1 MIESI
6 SELQKH
12 LLKWYRAHRR
22 EMPWRVP
29 RGAERSAL
37 PNPYHV
43 LVSEAMLQQTQV
55 STVIPYF
62 QRFISAFPT
71 LRDLAAADE
80 QAVLRLWQGLGY
92 YSRARNLRGAA
103 TAIMERF
110 GGLIPSELDQLL
122 SLPGVGRY
130 TAGAIASLAFN
141 RPAPVLDGNVA
152 RVLCRLDL
160 IEDDPREREVSE
172 RLWTRAAELLPP
184 RHAADFNSAM
194 MELGAMICTPRNPQ
208 CLLCPVARYCEALRA
223 GAVDRVPVA
232 RKAKVT
238 PLNHRQVVCVIAKVK
253 GRPHTL
259 IEQRPPKGR
268 WAGMWQFITFEGATE
283 PEWESVSAIA
293 GRIGPARNVVQ
304 VKHQLTHRRY
314 IFHGWV
320 VSVSKPRSVE
330 SPKRWVELSAL
341 SDFPMSRP
349 QLLIAQT
356 LARELSEG
364 RAQNPA
370 A

>member
-1 MIESI
+1 MIES
-6 SELQKH
+6 SNDFQKR

-29 RGAERSAL
+29 RGASRDAL

-55 STVIPYF
+55 ATVIPYF
-62 QRFISAFPT
+62 QRFISVFPT
-71 LRDLAAADE
+71 IRDLAAADE

-110 GGLIPSELDQLL
+110 GGAIPSDVDQLL

-141 RPAPVLDGNVA
+141 RPAAVLDGNVA

-160 IEDDPREREVSE
+160 TEDDPREREVSE
-172 RLWTRAAELLPP
+172 RLWDRATELLPKNQ
-184 RHAADFNSAM
+184 AADFNSAM

-208 CLLCPVARYCEALRA
+208 CLLCPVARHCEALRA
-223 GAVDRVPVA
+223 SAVDRVPVA

-238 PLNHRQVVCVIAKVK
+238 PLNHRQVVCVIANVK
-253 GRPHTL
+253 GTPKAL
-259 IEQRPPKGR
+259 IEQRPPNGR

-283 PEWESVSAIA
+283 PGWKTVSEIA
-293 GRIGPARNVVQ
+293 GKLGSVRKIAQ

-314 IFHGWV
+314 IFDAWV
-320 VSVSKPRSVE
+320 AAVAKPRAVT
-330 SPKRWVELSAL
+330 PPRRWVELTHL

-356 LARELSEG
+356 LTREL
-364 RAQNPA
+364 PV
-370 A
+370 

>member
-6 SELQKH
+6 GEFHKH
-12 LLKWYRAHRR
+12 LLKWYRSHRR

-29 RGAERSAL
+29 REAERGAL

-55 STVIPYF
+55 VTVVPYF

-71 LRDLAAADE
+71 IRDLAGADE

-110 GGLIPSELDQLL
+110 GGVIPSELDQLL

-160 IEDDPREREVSE
+160 IEDDPRERTVSE
-172 RLWTRAAELLPP
+172 RLWNRATELLPKN
-184 RHAADFNSAM
+184 HAADFNSAM

-208 CLLCPVARYCEALRA
+208 CLLCPVARHCEALRA

-253 GRPHTL
+253 NTPRVL

-268 WAGMWQFITFEGATE
+268 WAGMWQFITFEGTSE
-283 PEWESVSAIA
+283 PSWQTVCNIA
-293 GRIGPARNVVQ
+293 GKIGQARNIAL

-314 IFHGWV
+314 IFDAWV
-320 VSVSKPRSVE
+320 AAVAKPRTVT
-330 SPKRWVELSAL
+330 PPRRWVELSAL

-356 LARELSEG
+356 LSNEL
-364 RAQNPA
+364 AV
-370 A
+370 